1 MSQRQT
7 NNLASLLAETLLLR
21 CKDCHCQFEF
31 SGEEQ
36 SFFRSRDFPAPI
48 RCPACRRAR
57 KRAMRQRQA
66 G

>member
-7 NNLASLLAETLLLR
+7 NNLPSLSTEVLMLR
-21 CKDCHCQFEF
+21 CRDCNCQFEF
-31 SGEEQ
+31 STESQE
-36 SFFRSRDFPAPI
+36 FFRSRDYPPPI

-57 KRAMRQRQA
+57 KQAMREKA